1 MVSSA
6 CPCFLVNVT
15 FCYGYSYNNCPW
27 YAPQISDHCFCRI
40 CSCKLTIQFQVRI
53 CGMWTVLQIYLL
65 REVFTKLA
73 LVQDAFP
80 HFLKLP
86 WDTLSAEVSASTP
99 PYNADVAC
107 ETSSWPGRGP
117 GTSKSKWTIKYVLSA
132 VLITVVTL
140 SWAQLNVQVQN
151 NCDGQQHDHAWFQ
164 HFLTLMIDSD
174 DHVMTQLCNPILV

>member
-1 MVSSA
+1 MACNSIVSSA
-6 CPCFLVNVT
+6 CPCFLFNVT

-27 YAPQISDHCFCRI
+27 YVPQISDHCFCRI

-53 CGMWTVLQIYLL
+53 CGMWRVLQSYLL

-73 LVQDAFP
+73 LVQDAFA

-99 PYNADVAC
+99 PYNTDVAC
-107 ETSSWPGRGP
+107 ETSLWRWP
-117 GTSKSKWTIKYVLSA
+117 GTSRWKWTIEIVLSG
-132 VLITVVTL
+132 
-140 SWAQLNVQVQN
+140 AQLNVQVQNN

-164 HFLTLMIDSD
+164 HFLTLIINSD
-174 DHVMTQLCNPILV
+174 DTIV

>member
-1 MVSSA
+1 MPCLLMVSSA

-65 REVFTKLA
+65 RKVFTKLA

-99 PYNADVAC
+99 PYNTDVAC
-107 ETSSWPGRGP
+107 VLFSSWCWPMAVII
-117 GTSKSKWTIKYVLSA
+117 IKG
-132 VLITVVTL
+132 TL
-140 SWAQLNVQVQN
+140 SWAQLNVKLQN

-164 HFLTLMIDSD
+164 HFLTLIIDSD
-174 DHVMTQLCNPILV
+174 DTIV

>member
-15 FCYGYSYNNCPW
+15 FCHGYSYNNCPW
-27 YAPQISDHCFCRI
+27 YVPQISDHCFCRI

-53 CGMWTVLQIYLL
+53 CGMWKVLKSYLW

-73 LVQDAFP
+73 LVQDAFA

-99 PYNADVAC
+99 PYNTDVAC
-107 ETSSWPGRGP
+107 ETSSWPGRLRP
-117 GTSKSKWTIKYVLSA
+117 MAVVVVL
-132 VLITVVTL
+132 VTL
-140 SWAQLNVQVQN
+140 SWAQLNVQLQN

-164 HFLTLMIDSD
+164 HFLTLIINSD
-174 DHVMTQLCNPILV
+174 YTIV